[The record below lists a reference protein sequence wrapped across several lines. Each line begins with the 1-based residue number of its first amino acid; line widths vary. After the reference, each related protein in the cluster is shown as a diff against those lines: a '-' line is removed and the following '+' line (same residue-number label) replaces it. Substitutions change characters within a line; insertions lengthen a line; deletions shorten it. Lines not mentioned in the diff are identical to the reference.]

1 VYQRLGQALKDVQ
14 DAPMEEM
21 DIIHARLKIAEA
33 YAKGL
38 RK

>member
-1 VYQRLGQALKDVQ
+1 M
-14 DAPMEEM
+14 PMEDM

-33 YAKGL
+33 TVMEL